1 MKGRERESRA
11 ERKKKSDKRGFGSC
25 KVGRDVVGGEKILM
39 RAPNVLWEVRRAAGR
54 DFLARTTKHGGWGRA
69 GYL

>member
-1 MKGRERESRA
+1 MKEESVRV
-11 ERKKKSDKRGFGSC
+11 ERKEKKSDKRGLGGC

-39 RAPNVLWEVRRAAGR
+39 RAPNVYGEVRRAAGR
-54 DFLARTTKHGGWGRA
+54 DFLARTTKHSGWGRA